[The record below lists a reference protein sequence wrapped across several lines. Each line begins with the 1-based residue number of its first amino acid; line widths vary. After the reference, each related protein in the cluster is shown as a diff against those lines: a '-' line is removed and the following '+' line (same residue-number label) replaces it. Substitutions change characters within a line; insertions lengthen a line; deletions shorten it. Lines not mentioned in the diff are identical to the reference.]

1 MRIGVKLPNDS
12 GPSRE
17 AIQRV
22 AVAAEELEFD
32 SVWIDAH
39 VVVPARIG
47 SYYPLA
53 PDGLPRFRVDSPFA
67 DPFITLAFVAGVT
80 SRLRLGT
87 SVVPLLTTHPLALAK
102 QAATLDV
109 LSGGRAELGLGAG
122 WLMEEATLLGHP
134 TDHPS
139 ARLAE
144 SIDILRAAWRSG
156 TFEWHG
162 RYFDIPPAGIYP
174 QPLQRDA
181 LPLWIG
187 GIGDA
192 AVRIAAQHNAG
203 LLISRDSASRAADY
217 RARLIA
223 AGGCHG
229 LGVSV
234 ALGDDLDIVRQSVYG
249 LRDAGVDLVI
259 VGGPYEGG
267 KLIDRLG
274 QFAAEVLPVA

>member
-1 MRIGVKLPNDS
+1 MRCGVKLPN
-12 GPSRE
+12 
-17 AIQRV
+17 
-22 AVAAEELEFD
+22 
-32 SVWIDAH
+32 
-39 VVVPARIG
+39 
-47 SYYPLA
+47 
-53 PDGLPRFRVDSPFA
+53 
-67 DPFITLAFVAGVT
+67 DPFITLAFAAGVT
-80 SRLRLGT
+80 SRVRLGT
-87 SVVPLLTTHPLALAK
+87 AVVPLLATHPLALAK

-109 LSGGRAELGLGAG
+109 LSDGRAELGLGAG

-203 LLISRDSASRAADY
+203 LMISRGSAPRAADY
-217 RARLIA
+217 RGRQTHRPA
-223 AGGCHG
+223 APVCGRG
-229 LGVSV
+229 
-234 ALGDDLDIVRQSVYG
+234 
-249 LRDAGVDLVI
+249 
-259 VGGPYEGG
+259 
-267 KLIDRLG
+267 
-274 QFAAEVLPVA
+274 AAA